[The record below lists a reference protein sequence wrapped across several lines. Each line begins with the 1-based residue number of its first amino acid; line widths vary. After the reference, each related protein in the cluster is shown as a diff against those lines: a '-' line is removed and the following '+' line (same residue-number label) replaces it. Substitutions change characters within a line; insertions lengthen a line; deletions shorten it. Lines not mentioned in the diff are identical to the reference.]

1 VAAKLAL
8 ATGRRWSLE
17 IETSGMSLNPRN
29 IGLMSGRSWRPWS
42 VVSQVTK
49 KREVQV
55 VDVKVKNVESGC
67 MLADAIEH
75 QHIIGNS
82 IYDMGVETQCG
93 GRAAYQTRGRYGIAT
108 SKQRDIVPE
117 FDEFP

>member
-1 VAAKLAL
+1 
-8 ATGRRWSLE
+8 
-17 IETSGMSLNPRN
+17 
-29 IGLMSGRSWRPWS
+29 
-42 VVSQVTK
+42 
-49 KREVQV
+49 VQV

-75 QHIIGNS
+75 QHIIGNW

-93 GRAAYQTRGRYGIAT
+93 GRAAYQTRGRYGITT

-117 FDEFP
+117 FDEFLREIRYDAFGATVKPRWNAFHQRRYLSDLHF